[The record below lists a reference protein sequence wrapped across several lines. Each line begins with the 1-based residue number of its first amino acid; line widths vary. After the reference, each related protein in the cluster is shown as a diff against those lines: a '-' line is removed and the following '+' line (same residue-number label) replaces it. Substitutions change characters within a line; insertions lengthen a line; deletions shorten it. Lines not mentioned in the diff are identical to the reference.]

1 MRDFDCETNF
11 TCLFE
16 LYHCII
22 NFLIILITFS
32 QIEDI
37 KHDTLHLD
45 IWDHDDEVIKRFI
58 NSLNNL
64 KFFLSFNCTFWY

>member
-1 MRDFDCETNF
+1 M
-11 TCLFE
+11 
-16 LYHCII
+16 

-58 NSLNNL
+58 NSLNVRYLFSSGFIL
-64 KFFLSFNCTFWY
+64 KIVY

>member
-1 MRDFDCETNF
+1 MRDFDCETMF
-11 TCLFE
+11 TCLF
-16 LYHCII
+16 LYVSWIS
-22 NFLIILITFS
+22 NKLSYLYS

-58 NSLNNL
+58 NSLNVRL
-64 KFFLSFNCTFWY
+64 FVQ